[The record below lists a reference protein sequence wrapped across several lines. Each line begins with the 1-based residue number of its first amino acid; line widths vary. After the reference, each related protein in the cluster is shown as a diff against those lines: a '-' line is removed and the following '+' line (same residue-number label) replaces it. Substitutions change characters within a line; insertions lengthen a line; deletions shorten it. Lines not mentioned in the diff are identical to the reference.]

1 MADPVSDTS
10 QRAGAL
16 REEIRRHEHFYYVLD
31 QPQISDAEYDELLA
45 RLAELEEQHPE
56 LVTPDSPTQ
65 RVGGAPR
72 EGFVKVTHLT
82 RMMSLDNAFD
92 AEGVRDFD
100 RRVRELSGLGVVDY
114 VGELKLDGIS
124 MAVHFSGAAHFS
136 GNRMIR
142 ALTRGDGLTGE
153 DITENART
161 IRSLPLTLE
170 SAADSAAAGGIT
182 LPADLEV
189 RGEVVMSAKAFERLN
204 SERLRLQQPAFA
216 NPRNAA
222 AGSLRVLD
230 HRITAS
236 RRLDYFVYMLLA
248 DGNPI
253 RPRHWETLD
262 TLAKLGFKVN
272 PHRALLHGIEEIL
285 DFHRQWQEKR
295 ESLPY
300 EIDGLVLKVDSTA
313 QQSSLGATARSPRWA
328 IAYKFAAEQAE
339 TVVEGIDVQVGRT
352 GAVTPRARLRPV
364 FVGGATVSRAT
375 LHNEDEVERLGLQI
389 GDTVLVE
396 RSGDVIPKVVRVV
409 AEGTERRP
417 FLMPRECPVCGTQLV
432 REEGEAIRRCVN
444 ANCPARLKE
453 SVLHFASRRA
463 MNIDGLGDALV
474 DQLVEKGLVKS
485 VADLYQLTGEQ
496 LENLER
502 MGKKSAANLLENIS
516 KSRAVP
522 LPRVVFALGIRF
534 VGERTAQVVADRFAS
549 IDDLKAASLEELQ
562 EVDDVGPRVAE
573 AVTNFFREPNNLDL
587 VGQLRQAGL
596 QFSQQRRE
604 KTSDNLAGL
613 TFVLTGT
620 LPSMSR
626 DAAKQLIEQAGG
638 KVNASV
644 SKKTDY
650 VVAGEAAGSKLTKA
664 EKLGVAVLDES
675 KLVELLAGAASAN

>member
-1 MADPVSDTS
+1 
-10 QRAGAL
+10 
-16 REEIRRHEHFYYVLD
+16 
-31 QPQISDAEYDELLA
+31 
-45 RLAELEEQHPE
+45 
-56 LVTPDSPTQ
+56 
-65 RVGGAPR
+65 
-72 EGFVKVTHLT
+72 
-82 RMMSLDNAFD
+82 MS
-92 AEGVRDFD
+92 
-100 RRVRELSGLGVVDY
+100 
-114 VGELKLDGIS
+114 
-124 MAVHFSGAAHFS
+124 
-136 GNRMIR
+136 
-142 ALTRGDGLTGE
+142 
-153 DITENART
+153 
-161 IRSLPLTLE
+161 
-170 SAADSAAAGGIT
+170 
-182 LPADLEV
+182 
-189 RGEVVMSAKAFERLN
+189 
-204 SERLRLQQPAFA
+204 
-216 NPRNAA
+216 
-222 AGSLRVLD
+222 
-230 HRITAS
+230 
-236 RRLDYFVYMLLA
+236 

-262 TLAKLGFKVN
+262 TLAALGFKVN
-272 PHRALLHGIEEIL
+272 PHRALLHGIEEVL

-300 EIDGLVLKVDSTA
+300 EIDGLVVKVDSTA
-313 QQSSLGATARSPRWA
+313 QQSSLGSTARAPRWA

-409 AEGTERRP
+409 AESKERRP
-417 FLMPRECPVCGTQLV
+417 FQMPRECPVCGTQLV

-502 MGKKSAANLLENIS
+502 MGKKSAAKLLENIS

-534 VGERTAQVVADRFAS
+534 VGERTAQIVADRFTS
-549 IDDLKAASLEELQ
+549 IDALKAASLEKLQ
-562 EVDDVGPRVAE
+562 DVEDVGPRVAE
-573 AVTNFFREPNNLDL
+573 AITDFFREPNNLEL
-587 VGQLRQAGL
+587 LEQLRKAGL
-596 QFSQQRRE
+596 QFSQQRQE

-613 TFVLTGT
+613 TFVLTGA

-664 EKLGVAVLDES
+664 GKLGVAVIDES
-675 KLVELLAGAASAN
+675 NLVELLEGASPANQVLEENSAETGGHDSKK

>member
-1 MADPVSDTS
+1 MADPVFDMS

-16 REEIRRHEHFYYVLD
+16 REEIRRHEHSYYVLD

-45 RLAELEEQHPE
+45 RLTALEEQHPE
-56 LVTPDSPTQ
+56 LITPDSPTQ

-124 MAVHFSGAAHFS
+124 MAVHFSGVVHFS
-136 GNRMIR
+136 GSRMIR

-161 IRSLPLTLE
+161 IRSLPLTL
-170 SAADSAAAGGIT
+170 DSAATPDIA
-182 LPADLEV
+182 LPAEFEV

-204 SERLRLQQPAFA
+204 SERLRLEQPTFT
-216 NPRNAA
+216 NPRSAA

-262 TLAKLGFKVN
+262 TLTKLGFKVN
-272 PHRALLHGIEEIL
+272 PHRALLHGIEEVL
-285 DFHRQWQEKR
+285 DFHRQWREKR

-313 QQSSLGATARSPRWA
+313 QQSSLGTTARAPRWA

-375 LHNEDEVERLGLQI
+375 LHNEDEVARLGLHI

-409 AEGTERRP
+409 AEGNERQP
-417 FLMPRECPVCGTQLV
+417 FLMPRVCPVCGTKLV
-432 REEGEAIRRCVN
+432 REEGEVIRRCVN

-496 LENLER
+496 LESLER
-502 MGKKSAANLLENIS
+502 MGEKSAANLLENIG

-522 LPRVVFALGIRF
+522 LPRVVFALGVRF
-534 VGERTAQVVADRFAS
+534 VGERTAQVVAEGFAS
-549 IDDLKAASLEELQ
+549 IDALKAASLEELQ
-562 EVDDVGPRVAE
+562 EVEDVGPRVAE
-573 AVTNFFREPNNLDL
+573 AITDFFREPNNLDL
-587 VGQLRQAGL
+587 LEQLRQAGL
-596 QFSQQRRE
+596 QFSQQRTE

-620 LPSMSR
+620 LPNMSR
-626 DAAKQLIEQAGG
+626 GAAKQLIEQAGG
-638 KVNASV
+638 KVSGSV

-664 EKLGVAVLDES
+664 EQLGVAVIGEA
-675 KLVELLAGAASAN
+675 ELLRRIGQR